1 MSEIRFDGQAC
12 VVTGAGRGLG
22 KEYALLLA
30 KRGASVVV
38 NNRTPEKADEVV
50 AEIKAFGGTAVVTH
64 GDVQLSRNS
73 SRAARKARR
82 DCSARRRHTRLPRE
96 QRRG

>member
-1 MSEIRFDGQAC
+1 MSQIRFDGQAC

-50 AEIKAFGGTAVVTH
+50 AEIKAFGGTAVADYS
-64 GDVQLSRNS
+64 DV
-73 SRAARKARR
+73 ATEAEKAVERCVAEFGKI
-82 DCSARRRHTRLPRE
+82 DVLVNNAVS
-96 QRRG
+96 